1 MKLFLSVLA
10 LIFFISVGTFAQE
23 KSCCSSGDHSKKEV
37 SIEKSINKDGKTVEV
52 KETVMKDGKTVE
64 VKKVLNEEIKKD
76 GCCSS
81 DKEMTGKTS
90 DKNKD
95 CSSKDLS
102 SNKSDCC
109 KSDLKA
115 ESKTEVEKKDK

>member
-23 KSCCSSGDHSKKEV
+23 KSCCSSGEHSKKEV
-37 SIEKSINKDGKTVEV
+37 SIEKSINKDGKTVQV
-52 KETVMKDGKTVE
+52 KETIMKDGKTVE
-64 VKKVLNEEIKKD
+64 VKKVVNEEIKND

-81 DKEMTGKTS
+81 EKNMSNKTS
-90 DKNKD
+90 DKSKD
-95 CSSKDLS
+95 CSTKDVSL
-102 SNKSDCC
+102 NKSDCC

-115 ESKTEVEKKDK
+115 ENKIEMEKKNK

>member
-37 SIEKSINKDGKTVEV
+37 SIEKSINKDGKTVQV

-64 VKKVLNEEIKKD
+64 VKKVVNEEVKKD

-81 DKEMTGKTS
+81 GKEMIGNKS
-90 DKNKD
+90 DKDKD
-95 CSSKDLS
+95 CSTKEVS

-109 KSDLKA
+109 KTDLKA
-115 ESKTEVEKKDK
+115 ENKIEVEKKDK